1 MYNFIHRHG
10 IPMFIRAYL
19 GRHIGDESA
28 TREVEEYLHKTNH
41 NKYGLLRFVET
52 LTEMQGVLPKAWV
65 NLILIKLLRS
75 LLKTLTNEDLLKILD
90 AYCNLAIQTIPNDK
104 QKKIILRIHTTS
116 AVIPSTIAST
126 LIHNRD
132 ATNMQLIKLLSHG
145 IHFEGKTF
153 ALTTWYILDEC
164 IDQHDI
170 TRKELVEL
178 WRVSVAIQGTC
189 PMLSKLIQ
197 KKVPN
202 FLHTRGI

>member
-1 MYNFIHRHG
+1 MPVLDNKTTYRYTKLFLDNTQSLEGAMYNFIHRHG

-90 AYCNLAIQTIPNDK
+90 AYCNLAIQTIP
-104 QKKIILRIHTTS
+104 IIQ
-116 AVIPSTIAST
+116 VIQIP
-126 LIHNRD
+126 NR
-132 ATNMQLIKLLSHG
+132 
-145 IHFEGKTF
+145 
-153 ALTTWYILDEC
+153 
-164 IDQHDI
+164 
-170 TRKELVEL
+170 
-178 WRVSVAIQGTC
+178 
-189 PMLSKLIQ
+189 
-197 KKVPN
+197 
-202 FLHTRGI
+202 